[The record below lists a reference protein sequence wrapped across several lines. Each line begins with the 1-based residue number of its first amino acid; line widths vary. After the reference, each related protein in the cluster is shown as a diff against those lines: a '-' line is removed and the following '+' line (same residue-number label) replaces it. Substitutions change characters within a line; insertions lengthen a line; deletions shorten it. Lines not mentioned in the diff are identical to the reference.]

1 MSNGASLLYELGIMM
16 VCNELQDLM
25 TKVIKRGGI
34 LEKRFGEV
42 LRQTKKI
49 YIPVR

>member
-1 MSNGASLLYELGIMM
+1 M
-16 VCNELQDLM
+16 VCSGLQDLM